1 MSVFFYASIYTKR
14 IPLRICFFFSI
25 YKALTYKHVL
35 ENKKSLGDT
44 YQIRIRV
51 AMLLFCCQVFV
62 VQSQSE
68 NRSDHSISIYE
79 Q

>member
-1 MSVFFYASIYTKR
+1 MSVFLCKYVHNKDSTENLF
-14 IPLRICFFFSI
+14 LFSI